1 MDMSLSRLWE
11 LVMDRESWHAAIRG
25 VTKSLSFRGIYHQE
39 GEGGLG
45 EWGTVNRVDHK
56 STRLPSSSKSLFTP
70 HSSRR
75 AFLECKH
82 DLVVPAFKILSY
94 LPKDFWNPKA
104 SQYLLASLILLSL

>member
-1 MDMSLSRLWE
+1 MQSLDKQSGALF
-11 LVMDRESWHAAIRG
+11 
-25 VTKSLSFRGIYHQE
+25 SFRGIYHQE

-75 AFLECKH
+75 AFLECEH
-82 DLVVPAFKILSY
+82 DLVVPAFKILSC
-94 LPKDFWNPKA
+94 LPKDFWNQKA
-104 SQYLLASLILLSL
+104 SQQIPAGSCFVMNKGLGNEASLVRE

>member
-1 MDMSLSRLWE
+1 MQSLDKQSGALF
-11 LVMDRESWHAAIRG
+11 
-25 VTKSLSFRGIYHQE
+25 SFRGIYHQE

-75 AFLECKH
+75 AFLECEH
-82 DLVVPAFKILSY
+82 DLRVCLCVSVCVC
-94 LPKDFWNPKA
+94 
-104 SQYLLASLILLSL
+104 LSLYVYVSLCVSLSV